1 MFRSKI
7 IYLLIISSLIM
18 LLLLVLI
25 WMNGNR
31 EVDQQ
36 FKVINSTKQI
46 VHKMHLIA
54 NMSEKARARTR
65 LTSKLIGVDDYFV
78 KDEIIL
84 EMDKMAAEFGVARSA
99 FLQLPLN
106 LFEQEMIEQQNKIIS
121 QVIKNHRLIVDMVM
135 TDEPESLLKAKKILF
150 DIVFP
155 GQGKLIDLFMTM
167 LRNYEENI
175 NKQTLLAQKN
185 YSKNNDFRYRLLIA
199 FILLAIFVSIFI
211 SRKIYIIEKSLNIE
225 KQRTHITLMSI
236 ADAVITTDVEGII
249 LDCNRFAEKLLR
261 VSADQLLG
269 NKFSSVVS
277 LFNEETSVLA
287 DDFFESSLKN
297 NKNAVTENL
306 ILQFDNNDT
315 FIHIELLMSP
325 ILEQG
330 NKAGCVITF
339 RDVSEKKQL
348 EQQLNQ
354 QAKYDALTGLLN
366 RYSFE
371 LLCKNLLLNQDR
383 RKLHALCVLD
393 LDHFKKVNDN
403 CGHGAGDIVLKELAE
418 IMKLSIREQDFLSRI
433 GGDEFTVILENC
445 DENNALR
452 IMNNII
458 KNISA
463 YRFIQNE
470 IKYTLGC
477 SIGITEINHNDSSCS
492 QVFKRADMSCYKAK
506 NNGRNQVVTYSQTQI
521 K

>member
-25 WMNGNR
+25 WANGNR
-31 EVDQQ
+31 EVEQQ

-54 NMSEKARARTR
+54 TMSEKARARTR
-65 LTSKLIGVDDYFV
+65 LTSKLVAVDDYFV
-78 KDEIIL
+78 KDEVSL
-84 EMDKMAAEFGVARSA
+84 ELDKMAGEFGIARSE
-99 FLQLPLN
+99 FLQLPLG

-121 QVIKNHRLIVDMVM
+121 HVLINHRRVVDMVM
-135 TDEPESLLKAKKILF
+135 SEDPELLPKAKKILF

-167 LRNYEENI
+167 LKNYEANI
-175 NKQTLLAQKN
+175 NKQTLLAQQN
-185 YSKNNDFRYRLLIA
+185 YRENNDFRYRLLIA
-199 FILLAIFVSIFI
+199 FILLAVFIAIFI

-249 LDCNRFAEKLLR
+249 LDCNKFAEKLLR
-261 VSADQLLG
+261 VPANQLLG
-269 NKFSSVVS
+269 KKFSSVVS
-277 LFNEETSVLA
+277 LSNEGTSVLA
-287 DDFFESSLKN
+287 DDFFESSLKD
-297 NKNAVTENL
+297 NKKAVTENL
-306 ILQFDNNDT
+306 ILQFNNKNS

-325 ILEQG
+325 ILEND

-339 RDVSEKKQL
+339 RDVSEKKEL
-348 EQQLNQ
+348 EQQLHQ

-371 LLCKNLLLNQDR
+371 LLCNNLLLKQDKS
-383 RKLHALCVLD
+383 KLHVLCVLD
-393 LDHFKKVNDN
+393 LDYFKNVNDN
-403 CGHGAGDIVLKELAE
+403 CGHGAGDIVLKELSE
-418 IMKLSIREQDFLSRI
+418 IMKVSIREQDYLSRI

-458 KNISA
+458 NNISA
-463 YRFIQNE
+463 YTYIHNDTN
-470 IKYTLGC
+470 YTLGC
-477 SIGITEINHNDSSCS
+477 SIGITEINHNDTSCS
-492 QVFKRADMSCYKAK
+492 QVFKRADTSCYEAK
-506 NNGRNQVVTYSQTQI
+506 NKGRNRVITYSQIQ
-521 K
+521 